1 LSGGVG
7 GARMARALQRVMDP
21 ADLSVVVNV
30 GDDEYVYGTRVCADL
45 DTVVYTLAGIEGP
58 EGWGVADDTF
68 NVMKALAGLDVDT
81 SFRLGDRDLA
91 LCLRRTAGLRSGV
104 PLSKITADITQSLGV
119 TTKVLP
125 ASDDE
130 VRTRLRTGDGSWLD
144 FQDYFVVRGHR
155 DPVDAVRYDGAA
167 SARPAPGVL
176 EAIAAA
182 DLVIVAPSN
191 PPLSIWPI
199 LAIAE
204 IRAAISD
211 HPRTVAISPL
221 FGGRALKGPADR
233 VMAGLG
239 LPAGNAGVIAAYEGL
254 ITNLVIDQ
262 GDVADLAELAGGTVA
277 IQAMNTRLTGTD
289 QGAAV
294 AAAMLGALDFR
305 F

>member
-1 LSGGVG
+1 
-7 GARMARALQRVMDP
+7 
-21 ADLSVVVNV
+21 
-30 GDDEYVYGTRVCADL
+30 
-45 DTVVYTLAGIEGP
+45 
-58 EGWGVADDTF
+58 
-68 NVMKALAGLDVDT
+68 
-81 SFRLGDRDLA
+81 
-91 LCLRRTAGLRSGV
+91 LRRTAGLRSGD

-125 ASDDE
+125 ASDDQ
-130 VRTRLRTGDGSWLD
+130 VRTRIRIGDGTWLD
-144 FQDYFVVRGHR
+144 FQDYFVVHGHR

-199 LAIAE
+199 LAIAG

-211 HPRTVAISPL
+211 HPRIVAISPL
-221 FGGRALKGPADR
+221 FRGRALKGPADR

-262 GDVADLAELAGGTVA
+262 GDAADLAELAGGPVA
-277 IQAMNTRLTGTD
+277 VQAMNTRLTGPD
-289 QGAAV
+289 QGAAM
-294 AAAMLGALDFR
+294 AAAMLGAMDFR

>member
-1 LSGGVG
+1 MKS
-7 GARMARALQRVMDP
+7 

-30 GDDEYVYGTRVCADL
+30 GDDEDVYGTRVCADL

-68 NVMKALAGLDVDT
+68 NVMEALGGFGVDT
-81 SFRLGDRDLA
+81 SFRLGDRDFA
-91 LCLRRTAGLRSGV
+91 LCLRRTAGLRSGL
-104 PLSKITADITQSLGV
+104 PLSEITAAITRSLGV

-125 ASDDE
+125 ASDDQI
-130 VRTRLRTGDGSWLD
+130 RTRLRIGEGTWLD

-155 DPVDAVRYDGAA
+155 DPVDAVSYDGAA

-191 PPLSIWPI
+191 PPLSVWPI
-199 LAIAE
+199 LAIDD
-204 IRAAISD
+204 IRDAISA
-211 HPRTVAISPL
+211 HPRTVAMSPL
-221 FGGRALKGPADR
+221 FGGRALKGPADQ

-254 ITNLVIDQ
+254 ITDLVIDQ
-262 GDVADLAELAGGTVA
+262 GDATDLSELAGGPVA
-277 IQAMNTRLTGTD
+277 IHAMDTRLTGPD
-289 QGAAV
+289 QGAA
-294 AAAMLGALDFR
+294 AATAMLSALDFR

>member
-1 LSGGVG
+1 MSGGVG

-30 GDDEYVYGTRVCADL
+30 GDDEDVYGTRVCADL

-68 NVMKALAGLDVDT
+68 NVMKALAGLGVDT

-104 PLSKITADITQSLGV
+104 PLSKITADITKSLGV

-125 ASDDE
+125 ASDDQ
-130 VRTRLRTGDGSWLD
+130 VRTRLRTGDGTWLD

-155 DPVDAVRYDGAA
+155 DPVDAVHYDGAA
-167 SARPAPGVL
+167 SAQPAPGVL

-262 GDVADLAELAGGTVA
+262 GDVADLAALAGGTVA